1 MFQSFR
7 HHHPRQYPAPGN
19 ETTHYQIFRE
29 RFTDVVTNN
38 LQTSPTFTVGINKF
52 SDWAPYELEVLRSNR
67 PPSSTARTK
76 LIAMH
81 SFGTQQTSSSSK
93 RTNAPTSTTSTTFDY
108 TTRVSA
114 LNSSTHI
121 IGPLRDQGQCGS
133 CYGFAIIALFEA
145 QYAFHYGLPVNMS
158 DQQIVDCSTHDYGC
172 IGGYFDTSFDY
183 VKSYDWYIDSNLTY
197 PYKGVA
203 STCSAKKSGGYSIGN
218 LIYRHLTQGNAS
230 AMQDTLVNY
239 SPLWMSLFEPNA
251 ANKIMTTFQSYTDD
265 IFQASGCTTSANNN
279 NHAMVIGDSWGDEWG
294 ENSYVRIARGVNMCN
309 VESDAFLTAKPAS

>member
-1 MFQSFR
+1 
-7 HHHPRQYPAPGN
+7 
-19 ETTHYQIFRE
+19 
-29 RFTDVVTNN
+29 
-38 LQTSPTFTVGINKF
+38 
-52 SDWAPYELEVLRSNR
+52 
-67 PPSSTARTK
+67 
-76 LIAMH
+76 MH

-203 STCSAKKSGGYSIGN
+203 STCSAKKSGGYSIVLYGC
-218 LIYRHLTQGNAS
+218 LYVGSDCSGRTTS
-230 AMQDTLVNY
+230 SCLV
-239 SPLWMSLFEPNA
+239 EPNA